1 MQVLSPVAEAV
12 TLSFT
17 DDPGLTLSVTAVDA
31 DTLTNPLAETLLLIR
46 PVKEPRI
53 ETELEEE
60 TLAVFVL
67 V

>member
-1 MQVLSPVAEAV
+1 VLSPVADAV
-12 TLSFT
+12 TLPFT
-17 DDPGLTLSVTAVDA
+17 DPPGLTVSVTTVLA
-31 DTLTNPLAETLLLIR
+31 DTLTNPLAETLLLMR

-53 ETELEEE
+53 ETEPEEE